1 MSNERILQI
10 ARIFMRWALG
20 ITFVVS
26 IADRYGLLGP
36 YGTRNVSWGDWNHFV
51 RYVAVLNWFIPKSLV
66 SGLAVVET
74 AIEAAVAVALLIG
87 IYPRLV
93 AWISAALLASFA
105 VTMTFAL
112 GIVAP
117 LSYSVFSALGGALL
131 LGAVAVP
138 ADPPRPPQSRTAPI

>member
-10 ARIFMRWALG
+10 ARIFLRWALG

-26 IADRYGLLGP
+26 IADRFGLLGP

-51 RYVAVLNWFIPKSLV
+51 QYVAVLNWFIPKSLA

-87 IYPRLV
+87 IYPRLI

-105 VTMTFAL
+105 VTMSVAL

-117 LSYSVFSALGGALL
+117 LSYSVFTALGGALL

-138 ADPPRPPQSRTAPI
+138 TAPHDSRRSA